1 MGHLFLDF
9 VFNRNS
15 IFLHKMIN
23 EIYLYVCCH
32 LMQESNSVVLVQLL
46 SHIWL
51 FATPWTAALEASLSF
66 PISWSWL
73 NLMSI
78 ELAMPS
84 NHLVFCHFPSPC
96 AFNLPKHQGLF
107 QQVGSLH

>member
-46 SHIWL
+46 SHI
-51 FATPWTAALEASLSF
+51 
-66 PISWSWL
+66 
-73 NLMSI
+73 
-78 ELAMPS
+78 
-84 NHLVFCHFPSPC
+84 
-96 AFNLPKHQGLF
+96 
-107 QQVGSLH
+107 